1 MTKSKRTGSIIH
13 GWRLITL
20 VTSWT
25 YTELM
30 YRNIVVILCRLT
42 TSVLCNW
49 WWLKIHTQ
57 CTNILQS
64 GFPHAKN
71 SKCIPTR
78 ITTQEGRRGC
88 ARSMRSSE
96 SKSKRSV
103 KNGCMRCVC
112 MEDLCFDGR
121 WQHTPA
127 PKKRS
132 PNPKKQ
138 NTGLH
143 THISFSHDT
152 HIHFAFSLHK

>member
-1 MTKSKRTGSIIH
+1 MGIENPYTMYKHITKWVPTCNKLNMYSYEDNHTG
-13 GWRLITL
+13 G
-20 VTSWT
+20 
-25 YTELM
+25 EE
-30 YRNIVVILCRLT
+30 
-42 TSVLCNW
+42 
-49 WWLKIHTQ
+49 
-57 CTNILQS
+57 
-64 GFPHAKN
+64 GF
-71 SKCIPTR
+71 
-78 ITTQEGRRGC
+78 
-88 ARSMRSSE
+88 ARYAFERD

-132 PNPKKQ
+132 PNPKE

-152 HIHFAFSLHK
+152 HIHLAFSLHK